1 MIKASETNQVKRQNR
16 KTPIAKLVMV
26 IFLFLLVGLYA
37 IAINNLA
44 DNRVAIVAF
53 ITPIILLCM
62 LTKFAPRLFLALLIL
77 SLPLSARFRFGTI
90 AFHTGGAELAV
101 APIDFVL
108 IGMLFWWGIESYGKL
123 PKLQLR
129 LTIVEK
135 AFIILVLAHLPS
147 LLIAPSVELALL
159 EILRLLKMGI
169 LIAVLKHFIKNRNDL
184 NFVIIILL
192 LSLAVQGALAII
204 QTQFGAVIGLGFLG
218 ERDDVWIVSSGEYV
232 ASRAG
237 GTMGHANALA
247 HFFEMTLPLAL
258 AITIVKST
266 PRLSKLAL
274 VAFVLG
280 LAGLYFTLSRGGWIG
295 TAFGLLV
302 VFLGN
307 RQWRVKQQRRRLI
320 IFALL
325 ALSGMVVFGI
335 ILWPDIMQR
344 LAEFN
349 SVSWLFR
356 FRTFRV
362 AFEIINDYPWLGVGA
377 NNYLQVSVPYS
388 IDILTAWPNAIV
400 HNAYLLILAEIGVF
414 GFAAFL
420 WFLWNLWRYARKIIR
435 IREPFESSVAL
446 GIWAGILALLV
457 HSLVGWLFR
466 YDPVFTI
473 FWFNVGLLV
482 ALSNLYRNEL
492 QSR

>member
-159 EILRLLKMGI
+159 
-169 LIAVLKHFIKNRNDL
+169 
-184 NFVIIILL
+184 
-192 LSLAVQGALAII
+192 
-204 QTQFGAVIGLGFLG
+204 
-218 ERDDVWIVSSGEYV
+218 
-232 ASRAG
+232 
-237 GTMGHANALA
+237 
-247 HFFEMTLPLAL
+247 
-258 AITIVKST
+258 
-266 PRLSKLAL
+266 
-274 VAFVLG
+274 
-280 LAGLYFTLSRGGWIG
+280 
-295 TAFGLLV
+295 
-302 VFLGN
+302 
-307 RQWRVKQQRRRLI
+307 
-320 IFALL
+320 
-325 ALSGMVVFGI
+325 
-335 ILWPDIMQR
+335 
-344 LAEFN
+344 
-349 SVSWLFR
+349 
-356 FRTFRV
+356 
-362 AFEIINDYPWLGVGA
+362 
-377 NNYLQVSVPYS
+377 
-388 IDILTAWPNAIV
+388 
-400 HNAYLLILAEIGVF
+400 
-414 GFAAFL
+414 
-420 WFLWNLWRYARKIIR
+420 
-435 IREPFESSVAL
+435 
-446 GIWAGILALLV
+446 
-457 HSLVGWLFR
+457 
-466 YDPVFTI
+466 
-473 FWFNVGLLV
+473 
-482 ALSNLYRNEL
+482 
-492 QSR
+492 